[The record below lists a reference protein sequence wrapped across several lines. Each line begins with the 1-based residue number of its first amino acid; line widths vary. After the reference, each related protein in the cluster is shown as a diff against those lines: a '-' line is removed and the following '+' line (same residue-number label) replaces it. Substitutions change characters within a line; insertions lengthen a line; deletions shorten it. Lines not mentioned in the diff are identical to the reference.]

1 LHTNTHTR
9 FKLEVNKYFHLPWK
23 LWLQMDWVL
32 FGLEIHPYFCRSALW
47 PFSPL
52 VLPVFE

>member
-1 LHTNTHTR
+1 
-9 FKLEVNKYFHLPWK
+9 
-23 LWLQMDWVL
+23 MDWVL